1 MKRHI
6 KPKIGKKGLR
16 VMCHLGTHL
25 EVKRSKV
32 KVARLINAS
41 VLYFANGMAKK
52 LKTMQADGQPQNT

>member
-1 MKRHI
+1 
-6 KPKIGKKGLR
+6 
-16 VMCHLGTHL
+16 MCHLGTHL